1 VDLIACGQHHRDR
14 VVERRDLGLHG
25 RLKILF
31 SARPQQGDP
40 VIAARAGGD
49 HDIVRLCLCP
59 AHLHA
64 GRSAPENNTFN
75 RESQPLFATGL
86 VRDKIAQRQSRIGRA
101 SIFPVQDHRANA
113 DRLDTARRVG
123 TRSDVPTSALV
134 SATLID
140 EAFLWPWPWVG
151 TSAVTIQRLV
161 KPEAA

>member
-14 VVERRDLGLHG
+14 VVERRDLVLHG
-25 RLKILF
+25 RLKILL
-31 SARPQQGDP
+31 STRPQHGDL
-40 VIAARAGGD
+40 VITARAGGD

-59 AHLHA
+59 AIYTP

-86 VRDKIAQRQSRIGRA
+86 VGDKIAQRQSRIGRA
-101 SIFPVQDHRANA
+101 SISPVQDHRANA

-123 TRSDVPTSALV
+123 TRRDVPTSALV

-140 EAFLWPWPWVG
+140 EAFLWP
-151 TSAVTIQRLV
+151 
-161 KPEAA
+161 